1 MQQMNLLPAA
11 RRPQTTKT
19 IPRLATSHKCCFIH
33 VGTHKT
39 GTTSIQ
45 AFLRD
50 NQERFA
56 EHGVIIPRAGR
67 GEDAAGHHN
76 LTQQLLG
83 DSGFV
88 AEWGGLQEVV
98 DELRHSERSIACL
111 SSEDFSLVSRSRNTL
126 VAIRDT
132 IAATGFTPV
141 IVLYLRP
148 QISYCVSIYAEIVK
162 NGYRKPFAT
171 YLEEV
176 AQHGSF
182 LWNGAAGPL
191 CRYDVLLERF
201 ATVFGER
208 SLIVRR
214 YRATAPNNALL
225 KSFARLLIGEKT
237 PLNSFL
243 FPPER
248 FNRSL
253 SFQRVLDA
261 LGSDSQVLDMRFAPM
276 DLHQTLSLAAPF
288 YRANRSVARRYG
300 VWVPPYEL
308 NDLLLALPLRK
319 TYARSVDLVRARRAL
334 RAFVKGSTVLS

>member
-1 MQQMNLLPAA
+1 MNLLSPA
-11 RRPQTTKT
+11 RRPQN
-19 IPRLATSHKCCFIH
+19 INIMSPLATSHKCCFIH

-50 NQERFA
+50 NEKRLA
-56 EHGVIIPRAGR
+56 AHDVIIPKAGR

-88 AEWGGLQEVV
+88 AERGGLQEVV
-98 DELRHSERSIACL
+98 DELRHTERSIACL
-111 SSEDFSLVSRSRNTL
+111 SSEDFSLASRSRKTL
-126 VAIRDT
+126 VAIRDA
-132 IAATGFTPV
+132 IATTGFTPV
-141 IVLYLRP
+141 IVMYLRP

-162 NGYRKPFAT
+162 NGNRKPFET

-201 ATVFGER
+201 AAVFGEAA
-208 SLIVRR
+208 LIVRR
-214 YRATAPNNALL
+214 YRPAAPSNALL
-225 KSFARLLIGEKT
+225 QSFARLLIGEKIS
-237 PLNSFL
+237 LGSFV

-253 SFQRVLDA
+253 SFQRVLDV

-276 DLHQTLSLAAPF
+276 DLRQTLSLAAPF
-288 YRANRSVARRYG
+288 YRGNRSIARRYG
-300 VWVPPYEL
+300 VWVPPYEF

-334 RAFVKGSTVLS
+334 DSQQDDREHI

>member
-1 MQQMNLLPAA
+1 MNLLSPD
-11 RRPQTTKT
+11 RHPQTTN
-19 IPRLATSHKCCFIH
+19 IMPRLATSHKCCFIH

-50 NQERFA
+50 NEERFA
-56 EHGVIIPRAGR
+56 AHGVIIPKAGR

-88 AEWGGLQEVV
+88 AERGGLQEVV

-111 SSEDFSLVSRSRNTL
+111 SSEDFSLASHSRKTL
-126 VAIRDT
+126 VAVRDA

-141 IVLYLRP
+141 IVMYLRP

-162 NGYRKPFAT
+162 NGNRKPFAT
-171 YLEEV
+171 YLQEV

-182 LWNGAAGPL
+182 LWNGVTGPL

-201 ATVFGER
+201 AAVFGEGAI
-208 SLIVRR
+208 IVRR
-214 YRATAPNNALL
+214 YRPTAPSTALL
-225 KSFARLLIGEKT
+225 KSFARLLIGDKG
-237 PLNSFL
+237 PLGSFV

-248 FNRSL
+248 LNRSL

-276 DLHQTLSLAAPF
+276 DLSQTLSLAAPF
-288 YRANRSVARRYG
+288 YRANRSIARRYG

-334 RAFVKGSTVLS
+334 RAFVKGLAALS